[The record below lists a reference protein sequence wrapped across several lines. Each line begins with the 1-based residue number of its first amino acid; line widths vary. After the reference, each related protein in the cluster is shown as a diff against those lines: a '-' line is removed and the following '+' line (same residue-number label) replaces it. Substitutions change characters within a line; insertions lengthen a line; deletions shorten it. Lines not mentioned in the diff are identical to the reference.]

1 MRLELGLGLGEF
13 ANRGPTPPVY
23 DLVNFEADVA
33 AFQFACQRAVVRDT
47 GTPANDHDGDCS
59 ILTVTRATGEGH
71 FNEYGLF
78 VWDATNDT
86 LRFDHDPATVS
97 ASTTSVTIGTAT
109 KAFITDGAYTF
120 VAGQTVQ
127 ATDNASA
134 SNFIRGKVVAY
145 DSTSFRLSI
154 IPEVTGGSGTKA
166 DWTIIRCLGILAEA
180 QQTNL
185 LTYSEDRDQ
194 WTVTGLTNPADGTL
208 ANDIDGLQF
217 DDSDAQ
223 FFAVYDVSNTAF
235 VTNFTAYGSAS
246 SSVPARQTHT
256 FTTPSGC
263 TSIRVYSCQVD
274 GSNFSYQTV
283 TVAASTQ
290 YTFSF
295 YHEYDGSKYKV
306 GGLQVVAGAYV
317 GSYIPTVASQVTRNA
332 DLPGI
337 ALTDIPYA
345 APFTIVGKASPSGDD
360 ASTARNL
367 FTLYED
373 GSNYI
378 TLRNGTA
385 GSSGLQVLARTD
397 ASNAI
402 VITDNG
408 GIAAAD
414 FWFAAAFGT
423 DDGQLVTDGESQGTD
438 TSGDLADGLTNLY
451 FGNTGASGFGTAW
464 NGHIEELALIPR
476 RLNAAQMIART
487 S

>member
-23 DLVNFEADVA
+23 DLVNFEPDVA

-97 ASTTSVTIGTAT
+97 ASTTSVAIGTAT

-166 DWTIIRCLGILAEA
+166 DWTIIRCLGILTEA

-185 LTYSEDRDQ
+185 LTYSEDMDNLSGWNSVNSATCTGTGEYLGASSTTEWFKIGHSGGLKSWRKNI
-194 WTVTGLTNPADGTL
+194 TVSAGTQYTASFYVKQDPTAL
-208 ANDIDGLQF
+208 KNAYASVVCND
-217 DDSDAQ
+217 
-223 FFAVYDVSNTAF
+223 
-235 VTNFTAYGSAS
+235 GSAS
-246 SSVPARQTHT
+246 AFKWIFSFSTGLISTEVTAGTVTVDSASAEEIGDGGWRIWMT
-256 FTTPSGC
+256 FTTPSG
-263 TSIRVYSCQVD
+263 
-274 GSNFSYQTV
+274 
-283 TVAASTQ
+283 ASGL
-290 YTFSF
+290 Y
-295 YHEYDGSKYKV
+295 YDLMRGD
-306 GGLQVVAGAYV
+306 VVAGATECWFAGPQTVTGAYR

-332 DLPGI
+332 DTVDFTLAEFPWNSGTGALEINGSSATAEDDGTYLEI
-337 ALTDIPYA
+337 ADI
-345 APFTIVGKASPSGDD
+345 
-360 ASTARNL
+360 ASTESINWIE
-367 FTLYED
+367 TLTWVP
-373 GSNYI
+373 S
-378 TLRNGTA
+378 
-385 GSSGLQVLARTD
+385 
-397 ASNAI
+397 
-402 VITDNG
+402 
-408 GIAAAD
+408 
-414 FWFAAAFGT
+414 
-423 DDGQLVTDGESQGTD
+423 
-438 TSGDLADGLTNLY
+438 
-451 FGNTGASGFGTAW
+451 
-464 NGHIEELALIPR
+464 
-476 RLNAAQMIART
+476 
-487 S
+487 

>member
-166 DWTIIRCLGILAEA
+166 DWTIIRCLGILTEA

-185 LTYSEDRDQ
+185 LTYSEALDNAA
-194 WTVTGLTNPADGTL
+194 WNTENTSVS
-208 ANDIDGLQF
+208 ANG
-217 DDSDAQ
+217 S
-223 FFAVYDVSNTAF
+223 TA
-235 VTNFTAYGSAS
+235 
-246 SSVPARQTHT
+246 P
-256 FTTPSGC
+256 
-263 TSIRVYSCQVD
+263 D
-274 GSNFSYQTV
+274 
-283 TVAASTQ
+283 AASTADEVVESSSGGQ
-290 YTFSF
+290 HSARRLSVTVSSGVQHTVSAFVKRASGTRNAGLRVEGVNGGTEFSVF
-295 YHEYDGSKYKV
+295 DLGDGSVSSSTAVAAGIYAVGDGWYRIWQTISADNDTTLTQVKV
-306 GGLQVVAGAYV
+306 SLISGTSQSYTGDGSSSLYVWGVQLVTGAYR
-317 GSYIPTVASQVTRNA
+317 GSYIPTAASQVTRNA
-332 DLPGI
+332 DTIDFTLADFPWNGGTGALEINGSSATAEDDGTYLEI
-337 ALTDIPYA
+337 ADI
-345 APFTIVGKASPSGDD
+345 
-360 ASTARNL
+360 ASTESINWIE
-367 FTLYED
+367 TLTWVP
-373 GSNYI
+373 S
-378 TLRNGTA
+378 
-385 GSSGLQVLARTD
+385 
-397 ASNAI
+397 
-402 VITDNG
+402 
-408 GIAAAD
+408 
-414 FWFAAAFGT
+414 
-423 DDGQLVTDGESQGTD
+423 
-438 TSGDLADGLTNLY
+438 
-451 FGNTGASGFGTAW
+451 
-464 NGHIEELALIPR
+464 
-476 RLNAAQMIART
+476 
-487 S
+487 

>member
-166 DWTIIRCLGILAEA
+166 DWTIIRCLGILTEA

-185 LTYSEDRDQ
+185 LTYSDALDNAAWGKENGTISADATTAPDGNSTADAVIESSATGEHDVRRINF
-194 WTVTGLTNPADGTL
+194 TVTNGAVHTQSAFFKRGTGSRDAFLRTQGINGNNYLTTVDLDDGSIL
-208 ANDIDGLQF
+208 S
-217 DDSDAQ
+217 SDATDAGVEVLPDGWFRIWHTVPAEATDSTVTQ
-223 FFAVYDVSNTAF
+223 IKFGLAQGTTINYAGDNT
-235 VTNFTAYGSAS
+235 
-246 SSVPARQTHT
+246 SSVYIW
-256 FTTPSGC
+256 GC
-263 TSIRVYSCQVD
+263 QFVQ
-274 GSNFSYQTV
+274 
-283 TVAASTQ
+283 
-290 YTFSF
+290 
-295 YHEYDGSKYKV
+295 
-306 GGLQVVAGAYV
+306 GAYR

-332 DLPGI
+332 DTVDM
-337 ALTDIPYA
+337 ALAEFPWNSGTGTLEINGSSATAEDDGTYLEISDI
-345 APFTIVGKASPSGDD
+345 
-360 ASTARNL
+360 ASTESINWIE
-367 FTLYED
+367 TLTWVP
-373 GSNYI
+373 S
-378 TLRNGTA
+378 
-385 GSSGLQVLARTD
+385 
-397 ASNAI
+397 
-402 VITDNG
+402 
-408 GIAAAD
+408 
-414 FWFAAAFGT
+414 
-423 DDGQLVTDGESQGTD
+423 
-438 TSGDLADGLTNLY
+438 
-451 FGNTGASGFGTAW
+451 
-464 NGHIEELALIPR
+464 
-476 RLNAAQMIART
+476 
-487 S
+487 